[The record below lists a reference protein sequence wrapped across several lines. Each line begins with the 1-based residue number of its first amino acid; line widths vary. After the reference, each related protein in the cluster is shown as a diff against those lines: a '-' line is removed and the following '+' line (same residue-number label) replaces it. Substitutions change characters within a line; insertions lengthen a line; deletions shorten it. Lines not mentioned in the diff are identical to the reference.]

1 MIIKT
6 LFSDKRIKCIAF
18 LVLLAAISACNGS
31 KTGSDKEI
39 EVQEEELEESFLEDI
54 KSDIQSTK
62 KIFYSV
68 PSPLETAMLLKSA
81 GAQYNDELLNPVS
94 NTANY
99 TTNKKIALNLGIY
112 TTDLSFASLFDQ
124 SQATIQYISA
134 AKEMADKLGVLHAI
148 EDSTIKMLEENLNNR
163 DVIMD
168 IISETFMS
176 SSSYLKEND
185 RPAHAAIVLVGG
197 WVEGLYIATNLIE
210 QTTFEGNNLVDRVVD
225 QKLSLDI
232 VLKLLEKHS
241 YHKDVSSLL
250 VKVNEIKEIYDRIEV
265 QPTKNVTVVD
275 EETNV
280 TTVVSEKQ
288 LGAMTPEIFEE
299 LSKKVKAIRKDFIL

>member
-6 LFSDKRIKCIAF
+6 LFSDKRVKAIT
-18 LVLLAAISACNGS
+18 LVILLSIISSCNGG
-31 KTGSDKEI
+31 KTSGEKEI
-39 EVQEEELEESFLEDI
+39 EVQEEELEEDFLQDI

-81 GAQYNDELLNPVS
+81 GAQYNEELLNPVD
-94 NTANY
+94 NTSNY
-99 TTNKKIALNLGIY
+99 TTNKKIALNLGVY

-124 SQATIQYISA
+124 SQATIKYISA
-134 AKEMADKLGVLHAI
+134 TKEMADKLGILHAI
-148 EDSTIKMLEENLNNR
+148 EDSTIKRLEENINNR

-185 RPAHAAIVLVGG
+185 RPAYAAIVLVGG
-197 WVEGLYIATNLIE
+197 WIEGLYIATNLIE
-210 QTTFEGNNLVDRVVD
+210 QTSFEGNNLVDRVAD

-232 VLKLLEKHS
+232 VIKLLEKHS
-241 YHKDVSSLL
+241 YHEDVSSLM
-250 VKVNEIKEIYDRIEV
+250 VKVNEIKEIYDQIEV
-265 QPTKNVTVVD
+265 KATKNETVVD

-280 TTVVSEKQ
+280 TTLKSGKK
-288 LGAMTPEIFEE
+288 LAAMSPEIFEE
-299 LSKKVKAIRKDFIL
+299 LSEKVKAIRKNFVL